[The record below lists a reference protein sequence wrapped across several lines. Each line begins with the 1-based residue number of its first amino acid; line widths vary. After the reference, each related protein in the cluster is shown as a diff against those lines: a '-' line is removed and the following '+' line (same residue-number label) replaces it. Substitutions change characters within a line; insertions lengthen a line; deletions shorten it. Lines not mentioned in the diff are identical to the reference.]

1 MNFSSLFRGL
11 SNFQLPYSIES
22 TPYHETAQWQL
33 FEARSKKPETLD
45 KHVTVFRPKE
55 GADRRFILNDLRCA
69 KRIRFPGLCNVLDVM
84 DGSNGTTI
92 DEQTVVLDSLLIVTE
107 YVKPV
112 DGELSL
118 SSEAMYMGIWD
129 LCQAVGLLE
138 SKFFIGNLSDRSI
151 FYNESGEWVIFGLE
165 CCMLAEDARQQPD
178 QYIAEVQRFTGNRI
192 KGTLEKWDMMCLG
205 ETLETLLPKVGS
217 IPIELKSIINKQ
229 RINGQLN
236 VSNFLKTLQNT
247 KVWKEAK
254 QIVESYGHLK
264 ELHIANDKEKMETL
278 IQFNITIRDHITGM
292 KDSRKWLQSF
302 TPGLLD
308 RLIVPELCSTITW
321 MSTQQAIYQG
331 NIVISLALLLEYI
344 IATKCR
350 TVEIDTL
357 LWGMWRLADR
367 EIRCLLLMHCH
378 GFLKDVTN
386 DSFQFSDKVFPYFL
400 QGLIDSE
407 ESLRLLT
414 LRNIPY
420 IVELLTER
428 QLNNE
433 LLRSIAK
440 TQVDPSVKV
449 RTETLLVVSR
459 IAPQLKALSNRDSV
473 LATIF
478 TKSLK
483 DPESETRLAALYGLE
498 QCLPLFG
505 SDVIANKIM
514 SVIAPGLLDS
524 DSGIRTAART
534 LFDKYLKTLETAAI
548 EKFGNVKSETDQIE
562 PTLKKFGRTQEIEM
576 KEMDD
581 MCIGFLRGL
590 HVSVPTT
597 TDIHRPTLREMSPA
611 TTATNIMAPPSER
624 LAMPVVSMRSA
635 KQAKQTTP
643 VTVRPA
649 TTNDV
654 NDGWDDDGDNG
665 WDDFNDIASDTDK
678 TKLPATNASDDD
690 DDDDDGWDAAD
701 W

>member
-11 SNFQLPYSIES
+11 SNFQLPYSIENE
-22 TPYHETAQWQL
+22 PYHKTAQWQL

-45 KHVTVFRPKE
+45 KHVTVFRPIE
-55 GADRRFILNDLRCA
+55 GADRRFIFNDLRCA
-69 KRIRFPGLCNVLDVM
+69 KRIRFPGLCNVLDVIN
-84 DGSNGTTI
+84 GGNGTTI
-92 DEQTVVLDSLLIVTE
+92 DENTVSLDSLLIVTE
-107 YVKPV
+107 YVQPV
-112 DGELSL
+112 DSKLTLSP
-118 SSEAMYMGIWD
+118 EAICMGIWD

-138 SKFFIGNLSDRSI
+138 SKFLIGNLSHRSV
-151 FYNESGEWVIFGLE
+151 FYNESGEWVLFGLE
-165 CCMLAEDARQQPD
+165 CCMLAEDANQQTD
-178 QYIAEVQRFTGNRI
+178 QYIFEVERFTGNRL

-205 ETLETLLPKVGS
+205 QTLMDLLPKSGGIPKDLKPLIQKQSTSGS
-217 IPIELKSIINKQ
+217 LDATTFLKS
-229 RINGQLN
+229 
-236 VSNFLKTLQNT
+236 LQNT
-247 KVWKEAK
+247 KIWKESK
-254 QIVESYGHLK
+254 TIVENYAHLK

-278 IQFNITIRDHITGM
+278 IQFNIAIRDHIIN
-292 KDSRKWLQSF
+292 KVQDSRQWLQNF
-302 TPGLLD
+302 TPGFLNN
-308 RLIVPELCSTITW
+308 LIIPELCSSITW

-344 IATKCR
+344 VAMKCHSLQ
-350 TVEIDTL
+350 INTL
-357 LWGMWRLADR
+357 LWGMWKLADR

-378 GFLKDVTN
+378 GLLNDSTN
-386 DSFQFSDKVFPYFL
+386 DNKNDFQFSDKIFPFFL

-459 IAPQLKALSNRDSV
+459 IAPQLTALSNRDGV

-483 DPESETRLAALYGLE
+483 DPETETRLAALYGLE
-498 QCLPLFG
+498 QCLSLFG

-524 DSGIRTAART
+524 DSGIRITARN
-534 LFDKYLKTLETAAI
+534 LFDKYLKNLEIAAI
-548 EKFGNVKSETDQIE
+548 EKFGKIDNDIE
-562 PTLKKFGRTQEIEM
+562 LPNLKKFNRSKVIEV
-576 KEMDD
+576 KEMDN
-581 MCIGFLRGL
+581 MCIEFLNCL
-590 HVSVPTT
+590 NISNMNLNS
-597 TDIHRPTLREMSPA
+597 DISRPTLREMSPIQK
-611 TTATNIMAPPSER
+611 TTGETKLS
-624 LAMPVVSMRSA
+624 MPMISHTSSKKPTVVDHTKA
-635 KQAKQTTP
+635 DTW
-643 VTVRPA
+643 
-649 TTNDV
+649 ND
-654 NDGWDDDGDNG
+654 DDNG
-665 WDDFNDIASDTDK
+665 WDDFDEIASDDDK
-678 TKLPATNASDDD
+678 IEPPTTTTTTTTASTPADNGVGDD